1 MGLVT
6 HHFLFKTEVKTPL
19 ELDEH
24 SGSALRGNLYEAV
37 WRRFCTN
44 KSSPTCADCPL
55 HSTCP
60 VSALV
65 APLREEHPRGRDR
78 PRPYIL
84 IPPIDGARH
93 YAPGETL
100 TFGLTLFGDIVT
112 LLPYIILSLPTLE
125 SVGLG
130 RKQQETYRQRG
141 TFMVREIEVYH
152 PLSGKHQ
159 TLYQSGKAQVA
170 ASILAVTPQEVQEQA
185 ATLPTDRLTLNF
197 LTPTRIV
204 DQEHLVSRPAF
215 RPLIHRLL
223 ERLDALN
230 TEYGTGDTT
239 MFPPAQELL
248 ILAENIRCV
257 KDATRWEDV
266 GSYSRRTRQRT
277 PVGGI
282 LGQATFEG
290 DLAPFREILLW
301 GELVHVGKSAV
312 KGNGWYTIT
321 GRGATG
327 SF

>member
-1 MGLVT
+1 MSLVT
-6 HHFLFKTEVKTPL
+6 HHFLFKTQVKTPL

-44 KSSPTCADCPL
+44 KASPSCADCPL

-84 IPPIDGARH
+84 IPPLDGARH
-93 YAPGETL
+93 YAPGESL

-112 LLPYIILSLPTLE
+112 LLPYIILSLPIVE
-125 SVGLG
+125 MIGLG
-130 RKQQETYRQRG
+130 RKQQEANRQRG
-141 TFMVREIEVYH
+141 TFTVKEIETYH
-152 PLSGKHQ
+152 PLSGARQ
-159 TLYQSGKAQVA
+159 TIYQAGKAQVA
-170 ASILAVTPQEVQEQA
+170 ASTLAVTAEDVQQKA
-185 ATLPTDRLTLNF
+185 ATLPANTLTLNF

-215 RPLIHRLL
+215 RPLVHRLL

-230 TEYGTGDTT
+230 TEYGTAEAASFPDT
-239 MFPPAQELL
+239 QQLL
-248 ILAENIRCV
+248 ALAEHVRCV
-257 KDATRWEDV
+257 HDATGWEDV
-266 GSYSRRTRQRT
+266 ASYSRRTRQRT

-282 LGQATFEG
+282 RGQATFEG
-290 DLAPFREILLW
+290 DLTPFRELLLW

-312 KGNGWYTIT
+312 KGNGWYTIA
-321 GRGATG
+321 RKE
-327 SF
+327 